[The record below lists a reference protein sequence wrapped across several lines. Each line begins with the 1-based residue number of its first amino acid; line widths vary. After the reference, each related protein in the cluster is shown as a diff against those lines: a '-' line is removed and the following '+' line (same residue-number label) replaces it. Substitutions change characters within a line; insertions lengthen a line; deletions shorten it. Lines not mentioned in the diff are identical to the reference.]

1 MLCYPI
7 EVAAMK
13 TAALLAAASLL
24 LASSAFAQSSAPS
37 NPGLPPP
44 GINDPGVQ
52 PVAPPAKVAP
62 ATTHNAV
69 NQQTLPS
76 MQDAGNPGNSKQM
89 SLPPQVS
96 VHEEDGDE
104 VQEYRRSGMLYMVV
118 VTPKK
123 GIPQTYTVD
132 PDGTRRLVPG
142 SAPVQPVMYK
152 VLEWGKS
159 KPAEADS
166 SEATQSESGH

>member
-1 MLCYPI
+1 
-7 EVAAMK
+7 MK

-24 LASSAFAQSSAPS
+24 LASSAFAQTSAPS
-37 NPGLPPP
+37 NNVPPPP
-44 GINDPGVQ
+44 GMNDPGVQ

-62 ATTHNAV
+62 ATKQNTG
-69 NQQTLPS
+69 NQQALPS
-76 MQDAGNPGNSKQM
+76 GDAGNAKQM

-96 VHEEDGDE
+96 VHDEDGDE

-123 GIPQTYTVD
+123 GIPQTYNVD
-132 PDGTRRLVPG
+132 PDGTRTLVPG
-142 SAPVQPVMYK
+142 QPPVRPVMYK

-166 SEATQSESGH
+166 TEATQSESGH